1 MSRFAVALAFIVL
14 IGSPALA
21 RTAATPEQGIASMY
35 ANKFVGRHT
44 ASGEILDRQH
54 FTAAHPHLPFGTKLR
69 VTNQR
74 NGRSILVTV
83 NDRGPHR
90 KGRIIDLSPAA
101 ARELHMESSGLVPV
115 LVQLAYDR

>member
-1 MSRFAVALAFIVL
+1 MRRLAVAIAFVVL
-14 IGSPALA
+14 IASPALA
-21 RTAATPEQGIASMY
+21 RNAATPEAGIASMY
-35 ANKFVGRHT
+35 ASKFVGRHT
-44 ASGEILDRQH
+44 ASGEILDRNR
-54 FTAAHPHLPFGTKLR
+54 FTAAHRNLPFGTKLM

-115 LVQLAYDR
+115 LIQLAYNR